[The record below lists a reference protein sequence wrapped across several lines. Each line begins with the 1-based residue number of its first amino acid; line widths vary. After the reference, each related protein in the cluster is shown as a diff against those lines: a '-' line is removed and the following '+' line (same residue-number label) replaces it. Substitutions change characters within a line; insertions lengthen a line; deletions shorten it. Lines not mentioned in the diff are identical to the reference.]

1 MRTHHRFRF
10 ALLATVGLGLP
21 LLSPAGSVRAEPRT
35 RPAPVTRAELDRLD
49 KKIEEQQRRL
59 DKLIK
64 LQLQYLQMLT
74 ALSDGSSPGGPDAK
88 SDARTDPK
96 SDARADARVD
106 ARSDAR
112 ADAKPDAKLDPKPD
126 PRTEPRPSD
135 APRPPADPRRVVA
148 AADPRAKK
156 PRSEAVGNV
165 VGKVVGAPDAVVYVD
180 DIVVSTHGTATM
192 KQENKQFSPQ
202 VLVVQKGT
210 TVQFPNLDAIFHNVF
225 SVTPDNSFDLG
236 NYRQGESKGVTMSK
250 PGVVSVYCNMHPQMV
265 GHILVVPNG
274 NFVRAGKDGFFRLT
288 NVPAGHHRIV
298 AWAPNAKPVATEAE
312 VSETDPVT
320 VELELKKGRT
330 GPHLK
335 KDGLPYGSYEK

>member
-1 MRTHHRFRF
+1 MRTHHRIRI
-10 ALLATVGLGLP
+10 ALLAVIGVGLP
-21 LLSPAGSVRAEPRT
+21 LAVPGGSVRAQPR

-59 DKLIK
+59 DRLIK

-74 ALSDGSSPGGPDAK
+74 ALSDGSAPVGADDARPDAK
-88 SDARTDPK
+88 DPK
-96 SDARADARVD
+96 PDPKPDARADARSEARD
-106 ARSDAR
+106 PRGEARSDIRTPEAAR
-112 ADAKPDAKLDPKPD
+112 SAAV
-126 PRTEPRPSD
+126 EPRRS
-135 APRPPADPRRVVA
+135 APAPDS
-148 AADPRAKK
+148 RAKK
-156 PRSEAVGNV
+156 PRAEAVGNV
-165 VGKVVGAPDAVVYVD
+165 VGKVTGAPDAVVYVD
-180 DIVVSTHGTATM
+180 DIVVSTRGTATM

-236 NYRQGESKGVTMSK
+236 NYRQGESKGVTMSR

-288 NVPAGHHRIV
+288 NIPAGRHRIV
-298 AWAPNAKPVATEAE
+298 AWAPDARPVSAEAE

-320 VELELKKGRT
+320 VELELKKGKS